1 MTEADALAELADLVA
16 VDKYPKL
23 PEEDLIRILNKT
35 RRWTV
40 WAAASVY
47 EEGDRIVPTKRTGRQ
62 YRCIAGGT
70 SGETEPI
77 FGSSRYAITDGVDG
91 LRWSDAGPASRAAY
105 DLIAAAQAAWTKKAA
120 LVAADHDF
128 KDKDATYTKSQVY
141 DHCVQMA
148 NSFVPA
154 FIV

>member
-23 PEEDLIRILNKT
+23 TTDDQIRILNKA

-47 EEGDRIVPTKRTGRQ
+47 EEGDRIVPTKRNGRQ
-62 YRCIAGGT
+62 YRCIMGGT
-70 SGETEPI
+70 SGETEPS
-77 FGSSRYAITDGVDG
+77 FGSFRASNSDGEDG
-91 LRWSDAGPASRAAY
+91 LQWQDAGPASREPY
-105 DLIAAAQAAWTKKAA
+105 DLIAAAQLAWTKKAA

-128 KDKDATYTKSQVY
+128 KDKDAMYTKSQVY